1 MKIDMLSLSM
11 TYPSGRMALEPF
23 SLSLPEAGLVGLLGP
38 NGAGKS
44 TLIRLMTAALT
55 PTQGK
60 ILVDGV
66 PPFQCERAFK
76 SNLGLLPQ
84 RFGLYDELTCE
95 QFLRYMASLKGIVPA
110 APAIERALAQTNLL
124 DKRRARIRTLSGG
137 QRQRVGIAQ
146 ALLGNPRLL
155 ILDEPTVGL
164 DPEERVRLR
173 SLFAECAQTRLVLL
187 STHII
192 DDIQAVC
199 DRLIVLSAGRVLFS
213 GTPHALI
220 AASRGHVG
228 LFPGGPGD
236 APPGVRVLSQ
246 VSTAGGPCCRCAA
259 PALPACVQEVEPTL
273 EDAYLCLSGG
283 EVTLP

>member
-1 MKIDMLSLSM
+1 MKIDMISLSM
-11 TYPSGRMALEPF
+11 TYPGGRRALEPF

-44 TLIRLMTAALT
+44 TLIKLMTAALT
-55 PTQGK
+55 PTQGE
-60 ILVDGV
+60 IRVDGT
-66 PPFQCERAFK
+66 PLFQCERAFK
-76 SNLGLLPQ
+76 SELGLLPQ
-84 RFGLYDELTCE
+84 HFGLYDELTCE

-110 APAIERALAQTNLL
+110 APAVQRALEQTNLM

-173 SLFAECAQTRLVLL
+173 SLFAECAKTRLVLL

-199 DRLIVLSAGRVLFS
+199 DRLIVLSAGRMLFS

-220 AASRGHVG
+220 ALARGHVG
-228 LFPGGPGD
+228 LFPGSPGA
-236 APPGVRVLSQ
+236 APAGVRVLSQ

-259 PALPACVQEVEPTL
+259 SSLPSGVREAEPTL
-273 EDAYLCLSGG
+273 EDAYLCLVSG